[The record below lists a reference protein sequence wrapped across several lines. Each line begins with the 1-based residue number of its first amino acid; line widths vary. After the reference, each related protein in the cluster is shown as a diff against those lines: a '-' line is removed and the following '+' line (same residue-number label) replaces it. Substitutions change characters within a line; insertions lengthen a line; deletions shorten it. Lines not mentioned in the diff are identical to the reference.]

1 MAGFRS
7 SHVGLHVKDLDRSIS
22 FYKDVLGFTLVSS
35 IKLDGGPRIAFVE
48 IPEQFLLEL
57 VENRDMEEKADGP
70 FEHICF
76 RVDSFEDS
84 FRSLKEQG
92 IEFETD
98 MLFSGEFWD
107 HGMKF
112 AFFRGPDRERL
123 EIAEY

>member
-7 SHVGLHVKDLDRSIS
+7 SHVGLHVKDLDRSVS
-22 FYKDVLGFTLVSS
+22 FYQDVLGFTLVSS
-35 IKLDGGPRIAFVE
+35 IELKGGPRIAFVE

-57 VENRDMEEKADGP
+57 VENRDMPVKADGP
-70 FEHICF
+70 FEHVCF
-76 RVDSFEDS
+76 RVESFEES
-84 FRSLKEQG
+84 FQSLRKQG

-98 MLFSGEFWD
+98 MLFFREFWD

-112 AFFRGPDRERL
+112 AFFRGPDGERL